1 MTALIRLLIRICLF
15 RNGPEDMPYIPPLLG
30 LLLVAWFVVQVLSGV
45 LQQSMPLPQMI
56 GVQFLSM
63 AVLQVGT
70 AAVLVFKNL
79 TARWT
84 QTAMALIGV
93 DLVMST
99 AALPLLLIDYLA
111 GASLGFVNVLSLLL
125 ISWQLAVQSF
135 IFHRALRVSP
145 FLGLWLAFGFLVL
158 TYLVV
163 GWVMPQA
170 LQAV

>member
-1 MTALIRLLIRICLF
+1 MTALIRLLIRLCLF

-30 LLLVAWFVVQVLSGV
+30 LLLVAWFVVQLISGV
-45 LQQSMPLPQMI
+45 LQHALSLPQMI
-56 GVQFLSM
+56 GVQCLSM
-63 AVLQVGT
+63 AVLQIGT
-70 AAVLVFKNL
+70 AAVLAFKNL
-79 TARWT
+79 APRWT

-93 DLVMST
+93 DLVMSV
-99 AALPLLLIDYLA
+99 AALPLLLINLLA
-111 GASLGFVNVLSLLL
+111 GESLGFVNVLSLLL

-145 FLGLWLAFGFLVL
+145 FLGLGLAFGLMVL

-170 LQAV
+170 LQAA